1 MPLAHQVLE
10 LVGEPTQ
17 ICFFNA
23 ATGYAFTIVLAG
35 RALTLVSLPNITL
48 TPALVAGLVRVFKR
62 HRPGMV
68 KMPFFFTSCVATA
81 TKLLTTSEHTFCFKP
96 CSVARALVMAPLV
109 MALPLAFM
117 DFIGG
122 SMVVADE
129 FDGNEVRMMLLYLE
143 LEP

>member
-1 MPLAHQVLE
+1 MPLGHQAWE
-10 LVGEPTQ
+10 IVGEPTQ

-23 ATGYAFTIVLAG
+23 ATGYALTMVFAG

-62 HRPGMV
+62 HRPGIV
-68 KMPFFFTSCVATA
+68 KMPFFLTSWVATA

-96 CSVARALVMAPLV
+96 CSVARALVTAPLV
-109 MALPLAFM
+109 MALPPAFM

-129 FDGNEVRMMLLYLE
+129 VDGNSRGIMLL
-143 LEP
+143 